1 VEFYSP
7 SVAEHLDL
15 AQASAGLHSERQ
27 HLLETASREID
38 QKLGLTSTNH
48 AAIGAWSD
56 GAENSVMTEMDDV
69 SWEQIRTAT
78 AMKAHLANQKDA
90 LVFQEGEGNQH
101 LYSFQATGS
110 VEKIHQDLLEDGVA
124 FHTIVPTQGGATVY
138 AVDMGDSGEATSQAV
153 AKAAQRYGTTPT
165 DQPGRAEFLVGDNPG
180 TTGQEQRHEAQLA
193 YGRIIKGSGVPDTD
207 AVWKSIRPTYGQAF
221 EITEYPKEETTTPLP
236 GVAEGSHPATISTR
250 RPTVVEAV
258 EGDKYRRADLKGMEE
273 DERVFKKNMD
283 LLKNPNAYPQLRE
296 ADLAGKSP
304 KEMARAAI
312 DLAKSNLRFLWQHA
326 PSGLREQGPKWYEG
340 AHDFAAAK
348 AKEYDIPL
356 ASAAGVYA
364 ALSPQKLWAQNVK
377 QGDALLDIYFHHQDT
392 AWSDDMSAKA
402 RKIWAKPDYAPL
414 LARVQGKTLGELQL
428 PAEKAM
434 WIRTY
439 DEAHDPAQGYNR
451 LTPDGKVLG
460 PWYNLDGSRAK
471 NAWQNLSAISNAIT
485 ALESGGNREAISLS
499 MGDLHKVRSFYNNIL
514 DPPATNGDV
523 TMDTHAIGAA
533 LLFPSTSL
541 STSVAQSLKTSPEKD
556 KREVGFE
563 GASGSGTTGSQG
575 TYPLWGD
582 AYRELADE
590 LHVAPRVLQSV
601 TWEMKRKLFDSRMTD
616 NTVRGVRALW
626 REYHAGERDLART
639 QQAIWELAGGV
650 DKPEDGLPAPP
661 KPKAARKLRGAK
673 RAKTAKKA
681 GNA

>member
-1 VEFYSP
+1 
-7 SVAEHLDL
+7 
-15 AQASAGLHSERQ
+15 
-27 HLLETASREID
+27 
-38 QKLGLTSTNH
+38 
-48 AAIGAWSD
+48 
-56 GAENSVMTEMDDV
+56 
-69 SWEQIRTAT
+69 
-78 AMKAHLANQKDA
+78 MKAHLANQKDA

-101 LYSFQATGS
+101 LYSFHATGS

-124 FHTIVPTQGGATVY
+124 FHTIVPTQEGATIY

-165 DQPGRAEFLVGDNPG
+165 DQPGRAKFLVGDNPG

-193 YGRIIKGSGVPDTD
+193 YGRIIKGSGVPDVAD
-207 AVWKSIRPTYGQAF
+207 VWKSIRPTYGQAF

-273 DERVFKKNMD
+273 DERVFKANMK
-283 LLKNPNAYPQLRE
+283 LLQNPNAYPQLRE

-312 DLAKSNLRFLWQHA
+312 DLAKSNLRFLWEHA

-392 AWSDDMSAKA
+392 AWSEEMSAKA

-471 NAWQNLSAISNAIT
+471 NAWQNLNSISNAIT

-582 AYRELADE
+582 AYRELGDE
-590 LHVAPRVLQSV
+590 LGVAPRVLQSV
-601 TWEMKRKLFDSRMTD
+601 TWEMKRKLFDSRMTK